1 MKAII
6 GIVLLGAAYGFGSLA
21 IDTGRWLFYFLCFVS
36 LFAAANLLTKL
47 LRHGKDQH

>member
-21 IDTGRWLFYFLCFVS
+21 IDTGRWLFYFLTIVS
-36 LFAAANLLTKL
+36 LILAVKFWIAFFKRNGSK
-47 LRHGKDQH
+47 